1 MVANVEGDIIEIII
15 RDSSY
20 RKLEQFKMN
29 LKDKKLCKKIFSII
43 EHKYN
48 FVKGDEQQQEQDNN
62 NWLDMNNDFFK

>member
-29 LKDKKLCKKIFSII
+29 LKDKKLCRKIFSII

-48 FVKGDEQQQEQDNN
+48 FVNTDNQPDDDDNN